1 MLRILLFL
9 GTNLAIVALISL
21 TFRLLGLEGLL
32 QSKEGPMS
40 KRISRR
46 TTLHTRAT
54 STGTVHP

>member
-32 QSKEGPMS
+32 QSNGVDLNINALIVYS
-40 KRISRR
+40 AVIGFAGA
-46 TTLHTRAT
+46 LI
-54 STGTVHP
+54 